1 MRAPLES
8 AIVGELSAYL
18 AATGAWTGSQ
28 TQVRQKVSGL
38 VHLIGS
44 TAEYQFV

>member
-18 AATGAWTGSQ
+18 ATGAWTGSQ